1 MVTERE
7 KGPRQRQERE
17 EDESRDPERPPTV
30 AEDGRRW
37 DQVDE
42 QSWESFPASDP
53 PGNY

>member
-1 MVTERE
+1 MPTEKKTDDQKLPEVTR
-7 KGPRQRQERE
+7 PPQTT
-17 EDESRDPERPPTV
+17 EDEQPAERRP
-30 AEDGRRW
+30 RRW

>member
-1 MVTERE
+1 MPTEKKTDDQKLPEVT
-7 KGPRQRQERE
+7 
-17 EDESRDPERPPTV
+17 RPPEV
-30 AEDGRRW
+30 SDDDAPDERRRRRW

>member
-1 MVTERE
+1 MPTEKKTDDEKLPEVTRPPQVTEDDKSKDR
-7 KGPRQRQERE
+7 R
-17 EDESRDPERPPTV
+17 
-30 AEDGRRW
+30 RRW

>member
-1 MVTERE
+1 MPTHPPS
-7 KGPRQRQERE
+7 PRKDE
-17 EDESRDPERPPTV
+17 EHPETQTRPPRV
-30 AEDGRRW
+30 ERDDKGRPRW